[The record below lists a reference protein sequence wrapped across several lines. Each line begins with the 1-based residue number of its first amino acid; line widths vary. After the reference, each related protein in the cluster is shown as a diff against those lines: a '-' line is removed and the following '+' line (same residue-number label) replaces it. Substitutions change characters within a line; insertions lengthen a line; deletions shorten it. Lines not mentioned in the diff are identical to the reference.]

1 MSIEHSL
8 LVASAIRLYKIVS
21 CLATSGTFVSCLK
34 SSNIGTTSRK
44 VVWFGI
50 GGVEFNGLM
59 NMSANSY
66 ADLLKF
72 SRQPHSAY
80 QTTLQI
86 EVFTVLTNT

>member
-1 MSIEHSL
+1 M
-8 LVASAIRLYKIVS
+8 
-21 CLATSGTFVSCLK
+21 
-34 SSNIGTTSRK
+34 
-44 VVWFGI
+44 GI

-59 NMSANSY
+59 NMNANSY

-72 SRQPHSAY
+72 SRQLHSAY